1 MSEMINYIGGD
12 ELVFNTE
19 DGITSGGFS
28 VNSAM
33 LKSGLSPILTV
44 NEPLQSGGSAQV
56 SDLFNNLAIPN
67 WALSYNMSGGE
78 YKEDDSDSDSDE
90 ISEDLHDT
98 LLALVKEDNIKRNKK
113 KTRKYKVSGK
123 KTTRRNKK

>member
-1 MSEMINYIGGD
+1 MSEMINYIGVD
-12 ELVFNTE
+12 ELVFNKE
-19 DGITSGGFS
+19 HRITSCGFS
-28 VNSAM
+28 VNSVM
-33 LKSGLSPILTV
+33 LKNGLSPILTV
-44 NEPLQSGGSAQV
+44 NEPLQSGGSSQV

-78 YKEDDSDSDSDE
+78 YKEDDCDSDNDD

-98 LLALVKEDNIKRNKK
+98 LLALVKEDNIKKKKK

-123 KTTRRNKK
+123 KITRRNKK

>member
-12 ELVFNTE
+12 ELVFNAE
-19 DGITSGGFS
+19 HGITSCGFS

-44 NEPLQSGGSAQV
+44 NKPLQSGVSAQV

-78 YKEDDSDSDSDE
+78 YKEEDSDSDE

-98 LLALVKEDNIKRNKK
+98 LLALVKEDNIKRKKK

>member
-12 ELVFNTE
+12 ELVFNKE
-19 DGITSGGFS
+19 QGITSGGFS

-44 NEPLQSGGSAQV
+44 NQPLQSGGSAQV
-56 SDLFNNLAIPN
+56 SDLFNDLVMPN

-78 YKEDDSDSDSDE
+78 YKEEDSDSDE

-98 LLALVKEDNIKRNKK
+98 LLELVKEDNIKRKKK

>member
-12 ELVFNTE
+12 ELVFNKE
-19 DGITSGGFS
+19 GGITSGGFS

-78 YKEDDSDSDSDE
+78 YKEEDSDCDE

-98 LLALVKEDNIKRNKK
+98 LLALVKEDNIKRKKK